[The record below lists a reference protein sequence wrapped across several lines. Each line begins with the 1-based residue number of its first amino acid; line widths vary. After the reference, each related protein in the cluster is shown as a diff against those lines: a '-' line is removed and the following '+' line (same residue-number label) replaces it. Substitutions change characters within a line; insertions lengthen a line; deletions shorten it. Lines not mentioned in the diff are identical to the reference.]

1 MDIFEQKKYF
11 LEIINKLR
19 NQKKD
24 QPKAKE
30 ISSSCKSSATPV
42 QKPEIIKIIDE
53 DEEDEAETI
62 LKITPK
68 PHPEKTES
76 ITLSIKDA
84 NINKLS
90 SEIISRS
97 VSRITSSE
105 VILEH
110 KGQGYIKDL
119 TIVSESKINLVIQI
133 DGKPLIDF
141 ATTFDKLNSI
151 TSYTD
156 TITARQVGTDF
167 IINIKEL
174 FFTQYIKIEA
184 NLTPPNTIQTIFYLY
199 NCCCSDKI

>member
-1 MDIFEQKKYF
+1 MDIFEQKRYF

-30 ISSSCKSSATPV
+30 IPSSCKQTITPIK
-42 QKPEIIKIIDE
+42 KPEIIKIIDE

-62 LKITPK
+62 LKTIPK
-68 PHPEKTES
+68 PQPEKTES

-119 TIVSESKINLVIQI
+119 TIVSKSKINLVIQI

-151 TSYTD
+151 TTYTD

-167 IINIKEL
+167 VVNIKEL
-174 FFTQYIKIEA
+174 FFTKYIKIEA
-184 NLTPPNTIQTIFYLY
+184 NLTTPNIIPTIFYLY
-199 NCCCSDKI
+199 NCCCGDKT